1 MLSMFVV
8 GCNGRM
14 GKIVCNLIKE
24 SKDMYITGG
33 YDSNCNP
40 KVNVPGVEVS
50 SSIIDLENV
59 DVVIDFSRPSD
70 TLKAVEAAI
79 EYNVPMV
86 IGTTGF
92 SKDQEATIEEAA
104 QNIPIF
110 KSENLSLGVGRF
122 NRLVT
127 IAAKMLSDYDTEI
140 HEVYNSKMALGGNI
154 PCEHVVYFMKED
166 SDTFTLS
173 HHAYNPSI
181 FAEGALKCA
190 SYIANV
196 QENRIYTMNDYLN
209 FLEI

>member
-1 MLSMFVV
+1 MLSIFVV

-59 DVVIDFSRPSD
+59 DVVIDFSRPSA

-86 IGTTGF
+86 IATTGF

-104 QNIPIF
+104 QSIPIF
-110 KSENLSLGVGRF
+110 MSENMSLGVGRF
-122 NRLVT
+122 DRLVI

-140 HEVYNSKMALGGNI
+140 LEAHNSKMSTKGNTS
-154 PCEHVVYFMKED
+154 CEHISYFMKKGDEVI
-166 SDTFTLS
+166 TLS
-173 HHAYNPSI
+173 HRTNNPSI

-196 QENRIYTMNDYLN
+196 HENRIYTMNDYLN
-209 FLEI
+209 FLGI